1 MLALFVVTALAAC
14 GTVSNPVPDVARPM
28 AAPSAPVLA
37 VPGPST
43 ASPGCGDP
51 TASLRPPAV
60 LPSPGAMPPGS
71 YLETIAKRGY
81 LTVGVRL
88 DTPPFDSLNLDTNQ
102 FEGFEIDIAKLV
114 AAAIFGPVDV
124 DKHVRFRALTA
135 AERISL
141 VQKGEL
147 DLTTATITVTCGRLA
162 QVDFSSVY
170 YLTAKAVIVQRGSG
184 FRGLDDLGGHRV
196 CAASGTTSIQ
206 RVVDAPSHPV
216 PVPVA
221 NAAEC
226 LVALQNGSV
235 DAAVNDEIVLAGM
248 AAQDPETEI
257 VGQGPDDVPVAAA
270 ISKAHP
276 DLTRFVNG
284 VLAAATRDGTWTSIY
299 NQRLLA
305 ELHRPAPVPPATR
318 YRD

>member
-1 MLALFVVTALAAC
+1 MAGLFVIAALTAC
-14 GTVSNPVPDVARPM
+14 GTVSSPLPDAARPM
-28 AAPSAPVLA
+28 KAPTTPALV

-43 ASPGCGDP
+43 ASPACGDL

-60 LPSPGAMPPGS
+60 LPGPGAMPAGS
-71 YLETIAKRGY
+71 YLETIAERGY
-81 LTVGVRL
+81 LTVGVRP
-88 DTPPFDSLNLDTNQ
+88 DTPPFDSLTPDTNQ

-124 DKHVRFRALTA
+124 DKHVKFHTLTA
-135 AERISL
+135 AERISS
-141 VQKGEL
+141 VQSGKL
-147 DLTTATITVTCGRLA
+147 DMTTATITVTCDRLT

-170 YLTAKAVIVQRGSG
+170 YLTSKAVLVQRGSG
-184 FRGLDDLGGHRV
+184 FRGLEDLGGRRV

-216 PVPVA
+216 AVPVA
-221 NAAEC
+221 NVAAC

-235 DAAVNDEIVLAGM
+235 DAVVNDEIVLAGM

-270 ISKAHP
+270 VSKAHP
-276 DLTRFVNG
+276 ELTRFING
-284 VLAAATRDGTWTSIY
+284 VLAAAASDGTWTRIY
-299 NQRLLA
+299 NQRLLKD
-305 ELHRPAPVPPATR
+305 LHRPAPVPPAAR